1 MIKCPSSKRGRVF
14 GYNCAMNNAFFFDSV
29 EAAPLPP
36 EEVRLTSLSAEPYPE
51 GGRVRVSLE
60 MTPFQK
66 RPWLELVMVDSLGEE
81 VASADIIEP
90 LNFKIELTMHIRR
103 AEPAGK
109 YKLIARLYYP
119 EQADNDLK
127 EISFEV
133 RAENDSR

>member
-1 MIKCPSSKRGRVF
+1 MIKCPPSKRGWVC

-29 EAAPLPP
+29 EASPLPP

-51 GGRVRVSLE
+51 GGRVRVALE
-60 MTPFQK
+60 MTPFQI
-66 RPWLELVMVDSLGEE
+66 RPWLELVVADSHGEE
-81 VASADIIEP
+81 VATADIIEP
-90 LNFKIELTMHIRR
+90 LNYKIELTMHIRR
-103 AEPAGK
+103 AEPAGR

-119 EQADNDLK
+119 GQADNDLK

>member
-1 MIKCPSSKRGRVF
+1 
-14 GYNCAMNNAFFFDSV
+14 MNNAFFFDSV

-36 EEVRLTSLSAEPYPE
+36 EEVRLTSLSAESYPE

-66 RPWLELVMVDSLGEE
+66 RPWLELVMVDSHGEE
-81 VASADIIEP
+81 VTTADIIEP
-90 LNFKIELTMHIRR
+90 LNYKIELTMHIRR
-103 AEPAGK
+103 AEPVGQ

-119 EQADNDLK
+119 EKADNDLK

>member
-1 MIKCPSSKRGRVF
+1 
-14 GYNCAMNNAFFFDSV
+14 MNNAFFFDSV

-103 AEPAGK
+103 AEPAGE